1 MTWFVGR
8 GIVVRFAGRAQLRVR
23 DGGVQVSDQ
32 VQVFRRLIDHRIGD
46 GLGVLVE
53 SIEGKRV
60 GRGGPDSF
68 EAVYGVEGV
77 SSDC

>member
-8 GIVVRFAGRAQLRVR
+8 GIVVRFTGRAQLRVGN
-23 DGGVQVSDQ
+23 GGVQVSDQ
-32 VQVFRRLIDHRIGD
+32 VQVFRRLIDDRIGD

-53 SIEGKRV
+53 SIEGERV
-60 GRGGPDSF
+60 GRGGTDSF
-68 EAVYGVEGV
+68 EAVHGVEGV